1 MTRILV
7 VEDDA
12 AILRGLVDNLRYEGY
27 EVDSAMT
34 AEDGLE
40 RISDVQPDLIILDV
54 MLPGMNGFE
63 MCRRLRKAGS
73 DLPIMMLT
81 AKGSEFDRVMG
92 LDLGADDYVV
102 KPFSILELLA
112 RVRALLRRAGDDELP
127 ASLTLGDLRVDFKRY
142 VATRADR
149 HLRMTRKEFGLLQY
163 LAGRSGE
170 AVTRDEILNHV
181 WGDDSFPTTRT
192 VDNHVAM
199 LRAKIEDDPANPVR
213 LLTVHGIGYRLDVE
227 ETSP

>member
-7 VEDDA
+7 IEDDA

-27 EVDSAMT
+27 EVDSATT
-34 AEDGLE
+34 AEDGFERLE
-40 RISDVQPDLIILDV
+40 QVPPELIVLDV

-63 MCRRLRKAGS
+63 MCRRLRKAGI
-73 DLPIMMLT
+73 DVPILMLT
-81 AKGSEFDRVMG
+81 AKGSELDRVMG

-112 RVRALLRRAGDDELP
+112 RVRALLRRTGDDDLP
-127 ASLTLGDLRVDFKRY
+127 DSLTLGDLRVDFKRY
-142 VATRADR
+142 VAVKADLT
-149 HLRMTRKEFGLLQY
+149 LRMTRKEFGLLRY

-170 AVTRDEILNHV
+170 AVTRDEILDHV
-181 WGDDSFPTTRT
+181 WDDDSYPTTRT

-199 LRAKIEDDPANPVR
+199 LRAKIEDDPANPAR
-213 LLTVHGIGYRLDVE
+213 LLTVHGIGYRLVVD
-227 ETSP
+227 ETQS